1 MLVLAGMC
9 FGVAVAMLLLPALP
23 DRPQLRV
30 LEAGR
35 PGVMDPV
42 AARGQSLQHR
52 ISAWALRTLPERATM
67 SLSSA
72 DLDIVGITRVEH
84 TWKKIFATLLMVV
97 SLLAMS
103 VVAQLFFSLP
113 LWIGLVFALGLGV
126 VAWLLPDTDVTTRAK
141 AAREEFGRSVAVFVE
156 LLAAER
162 RRDAPAAVALEN
174 AASVSEAWAFR
185 RIRQELLR
193 ARYNKVQPWTALE
206 ALSVQLKVPELGD
219 AARIMAL
226 SGDKGAAVYEP
237 LRALGKGLRIRML
250 NEDAAREARA
260 SDKMMNLVTGV
271 AVLFVMII
279 LTPMML
285 TLLG

>member
-23 DRPQLRV
+23 ARPQLRAI
-30 LEAGR
+30 EAGR

-52 ISAWALRTLPERATM
+52 IAAWALRTLPERATM

-113 LWIGLVFALGLGV
+113 LWIGLVFALGLGA

-174 AASVSEAWAFR
+174 AASVSDAWAFR

-271 AVLFVMII
+271 AVLFVMIV
-279 LTPMML
+279 LTPMLL
-285 TLLG
+285 TLMG

>member
-23 DRPQLRV
+23 ARPQLRA

-35 PGVMDPV
+35 PGVVDPV
-42 AARGQSLQHR
+42 AARGQSLQDR
-52 ISAWALRTLPERATM
+52 ISAWVLRTLPERVTM

-84 TWKKIFATLLMVV
+84 TWKKVFATLLMVV

-103 VVAQLFFSLP
+103 VAAQLFFSLP
-113 LWIGLVFALGLGV
+113 LWIGLVFALGLGA
-126 VAWLLPDTDVTTRAK
+126 VAWILPDTDVTTRAK

-206 ALSVQLKVPELGD
+206 ALSIQLKVPELGD

>member
-23 DRPQLRV
+23 ARPQLRA

-35 PGVMDPV
+35 PGIVDPV
-42 AARGQSLQHR
+42 AARGQSLQDR
-52 ISAWALRTLPERATM
+52 ISAWVLRTLPERVTM

-84 TWKKIFATLLMVV
+84 TWKKVFATLLMVV

-103 VVAQLFFSLP
+103 VAAQLFFSLP
-113 LWIGLVFALGLGV
+113 LWIGLVFALGLGA
-126 VAWLLPDTDVTTRAK
+126 VAWILPDTDVTTRAK

-206 ALSVQLKVPELGD
+206 ALSIQLKVPELGD

>member
-23 DRPQLRV
+23 ARPQLRAI
-30 LEAGR
+30 EAGR

-113 LWIGLVFALGLGV
+113 LWIGLVFALGLGM

-174 AASVSEAWAFR
+174 AASVSDAWAFR

>member
-23 DRPQLRV
+23 ARPQLRA

-35 PGVMDPV
+35 PGVVDPV
-42 AARGQSLQHR
+42 AARGQSLQDR
-52 ISAWALRTLPERATM
+52 ISAWVLRTLPERVTM
-67 SLSSA
+67 SLSSV

-84 TWKKIFATLLMVV
+84 TWKKVFATLLMVV

-103 VVAQLFFSLP
+103 VAAQLFFSLP
-113 LWIGLVFALGLGV
+113 LWIGLVFALGLGA
-126 VAWLLPDTDVTTRAK
+126 VAWILPDTDVTTRAK

-206 ALSVQLKVPELGD
+206 ALSIQLKVPELGD